1 MRSVSAK
8 IPSKDGLKKMEDVQ
22 SPTEVTS
29 NCSLGT
35 LVTNFPLS
43 EDEKARINQL
53 IADKGLPR
61 EIIVKYCTRTTLFR
75 ETWHKVHLP
84 GARHS
89 KGQKALNAQTLKGF
103 LDFLR
108 FAKDREHELCWDI
121 YRECV
126 AMFVD
131 AELNALEKELTDCEW
146 ADEEASSH
154 ELLREICSKASEF
167 GVKKEDVEKFYEC
180 VWLERVDDFG
190 ELLKLCSKST

>member
-8 IPSKDGLKKMEDVQ
+8 IPTERWSKKMEDVQ

-35 LVTNFPLS
+35 LVTNFFLS

-61 EIIVKYCTRTTLFR
+61 EIIVKYCPRTTLFR

-89 KGQKALNAQTLKGF
+89 KGQKALSAQTLKAF

-108 FAKDREHELCWDI
+108 FPKEREHELCWDI

-131 AELNALEKELTDCEW
+131 AELNALEKLLTDCEW

-154 ELLREICSKASEF
+154 ELLEEICRNAFEF
-167 GVKKEDVEKFYEC
+167 GVKKEDVEKFYAC
-180 VWLERVDDFG
+180 VWLERVDDLST
-190 ELLKLCSKST
+190 LLVLCSK